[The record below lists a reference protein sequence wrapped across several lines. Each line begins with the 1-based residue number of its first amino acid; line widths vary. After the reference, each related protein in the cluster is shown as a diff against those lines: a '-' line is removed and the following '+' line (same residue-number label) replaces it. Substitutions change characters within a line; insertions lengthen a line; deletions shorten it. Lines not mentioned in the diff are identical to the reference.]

1 MIVIENRAG
10 DVIWQNESID
20 SLRGADLYG
29 ANLRGADLYGAD
41 LYGANL
47 CDADLRGATL
57 CDADLYGANLYG
69 ANLCGAKGVTIFGPI
84 GDERRVCFAYI
95 SNGVQTRLGCFN
107 GDHNEAIEAIR
118 AKYGEHSTYELML
131 RAAVWS
137 LASQE
142 AAR

>member
-1 MIVIENRAG
+1 MIVIKNRAG

-20 SLRGADLYG
+20 SLRGA
-29 ANLRGADLYGAD
+29 N
-41 LYGANL
+41 
-47 CDADLRGATL
+47 
-57 CDADLYGANLYG
+57 LYGANLYG
-69 ANLCGAKGVTIFGPI
+69 ANLYGADLRGANLYGANLYGADLRGANLYGANLYGANLYGAKGVASFGPI
-84 GDERRVCFAYI
+84 GDERRVCFTYI
-95 SNGVQTRLGCFN
+95 NNGVQTRLGRFN

-142 AAR
+142 AA

>member
-29 ANLRGADLYGAD
+29 ANLRGADLH
-41 LYGANL
+41 
-47 CDADLRGATL
+47 
-57 CDADLYGANLYG
+57 GANLYG
-69 ANLCGAKGVTIFGPI
+69 AKGVTSFGPI

-107 GDHNEAIEAIR
+107 GDHNKAIEAIR